1 MERLLAQTS
10 KNLTA
15 FRQNEDKITFLGC
28 FYLLRWIWSK
38 NSKNNYKNA
47 WQSFEYM

>member
-15 FRQNEDKITFLGC
+15 FRQNEGKITFFGNFL
-28 FYLLRWIWSK
+28 SAMK
-38 NSKNNYKNA
+38 NMVKKSKNNYKIA
-47 WQSFEYM
+47 